1 MYIKKRITLNLLEIS
16 LPAHTT
22 SSRTKFF
29 RHKIHLIYS
38 EAMEKVNMHLGAI
51 ERKLGKANKIAEK
64 REKLSLKDAIKLG
77 RKSNSIVSTVKK
89 TIKDLEVY
97 E

>member
-1 MYIKKRITLNLLEIS
+1 MD
-16 LPAHTT
+16 
-22 SSRTKFF
+22 
-29 RHKIHLIYS
+29 
-38 EAMEKVNMHLGAI
+38 KVNTHLGAI

-89 TIKDLEVY
+89 MAKDVDVY

>member
-1 MYIKKRITLNLLEIS
+1 
-16 LPAHTT
+16 
-22 SSRTKFF
+22 
-29 RHKIHLIYS
+29 
-38 EAMEKVNMHLGAI
+38 MEKVNMHLGAI